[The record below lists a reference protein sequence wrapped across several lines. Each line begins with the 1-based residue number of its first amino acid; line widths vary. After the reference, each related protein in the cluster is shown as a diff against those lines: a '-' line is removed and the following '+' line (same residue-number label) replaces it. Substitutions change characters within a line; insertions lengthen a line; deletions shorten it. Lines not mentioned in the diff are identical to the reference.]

1 MTFLLTLLHESHL
14 ILRFSYVLMA
24 AHCALEEDRLVERV
38 AVIPEIFR
46 SWLENAQ
53 STEEDKTKTEVKH
66 ASKPVVLST
75 EYYRPAP
82 VA

>member
-1 MTFLLTLLHESHL
+1 M
-14 ILRFSYVLMA
+14 
-24 AHCALEEDRLVERV
+24 EEDGMVQRV
-38 AVIPEIFR
+38 AAIPEIFR

-75 EYYRPAP
+75 EYYRPAALAQLA
-82 VA
+82 VACAHSSELHVCVSARSVYTTE